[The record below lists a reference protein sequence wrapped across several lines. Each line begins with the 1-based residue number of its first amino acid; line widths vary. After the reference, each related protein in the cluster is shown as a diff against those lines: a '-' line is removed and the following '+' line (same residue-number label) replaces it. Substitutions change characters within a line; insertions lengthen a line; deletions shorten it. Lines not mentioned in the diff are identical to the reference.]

1 MALSTDVCECDATCL
16 SLSQPLSAA
25 AAASDVKQ
33 PVTTHLMH
41 K

>member
-25 AAASDVKQ
+25 AAAASD
-33 PVTTHLMH
+33 VTTHLMH